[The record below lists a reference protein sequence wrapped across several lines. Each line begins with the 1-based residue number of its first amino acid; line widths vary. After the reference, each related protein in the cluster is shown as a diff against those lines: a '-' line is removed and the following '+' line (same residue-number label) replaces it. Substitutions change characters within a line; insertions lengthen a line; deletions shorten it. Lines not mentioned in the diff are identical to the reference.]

1 MNIKAIN
8 RRHLMKVDKQYR
20 RRFGLFSELI
30 CFRNGIM
37 YIEVNYGTKWRKKI
51 NTTAFEIACAWKE
64 NNIELKHAIGAK
76 VFFIDANGSGK
87 TGSKARRRP
96 NVINGRKIKFDY
108 KRGLLFSG
116 KYLN

>member
-1 MNIKAIN
+1 
-8 RRHLMKVDKQYR
+8 MKVDKQYR
-20 RRFGLFSELI
+20 SRFGLHSELI

-37 YIEVNYGTKWRKKI
+37 YIEVNYGNKWTKKI
-51 NTTAFEIACAWKE
+51 NATAYEIAWAWKE

-76 VFFIDANGSGK
+76 VYFANTNPQKVNKGRS
-87 TGSKARRRP
+87 
-96 NVINGRKIKFDY
+96 VINGRKAKFEF